1 MKAAIPALLA
11 AVIGLSTASVAL
23 AQERVWRFTETEEGV
38 NLVYGQPESDDV
50 QVAFYCERGTGLVG
64 LIVWLEHREGRPSPD
79 PEGGWVNTEGAPEP
93 WATTLE
99 ISTVDADFSMSATA
113 GPDDLTE
120 ATFVEFRTP
129 ATPPYLK
136 AFAASGRIAF
146 KAYGETIKPG
156 PANPADIRAFIA
168 GCAPR
173 RK

>member
-11 AVIGLSTASVAL
+11 AVIGLSTTSAAL
-23 AQERVWRFTETEEGV
+23 AQDRVWRFTETEEGV
-38 NLVYGQPESDDV
+38 HLVYGQPESDDV
-50 QVAFYCERGTGLVG
+50 QVALYCERGTDRAGLV
-64 LIVWLEHREGRPSPD
+64 VWFEHRVAADAPNPD
-79 PEGGWVNTEGAPEP
+79 GEWIDAEGAPAP
-93 WATTLE
+93 WPATLGISVRDSGFTLSGDAVHDE
-99 ISTVDADFSMSATA
+99 ISDGTALEVQTPTAT
-113 GPDDLTE
+113 
-120 ATFVEFRTP
+120 
-129 ATPPYLK
+129 PYLK